1 MFVIYNVMTGAYL
14 SRAGSWVKNKRGAL
28 RFVRY
33 VDAFNARP
41 LGGVIRED

>member
-14 SRAGSWVKNKRGAL
+14 SRAGSWVRNKRDAL
-28 RFVRY
+28 RFARY

-41 LGGVIRED
+41 YGGVVRGD